1 MPRRRSYNHGKN
13 TQKEQNRNTPFR
25 YDYVGS
31 FLRPAALKQARTD
44 FQSGAIDAEAL
55 KAVEDGAI
63 RDLVAKQKAAGYHVI
78 TDGEFRRATWHL
90 NFMWGFN
97 GVGHSPTKTGLSFH
111 GEAAMLDDTYLTGKV
126 SLDSH
131 PFVEH
136 FKFVKALE
144 DEKTVAKLTIPAPAQ
159 FIEQMIMPFALE
171 NTRKYYADN
180 RELAEDIAAGYKK
193 FIADVYAAGCRNL
206 QFDDCSWGMLVDP
219 MACMYFGT
227 DEKGLEAIKEQLLE
241 LNNAA
246 ISGKP
251 DDLVINTHVCR
262 GNFHSTYA
270 NSGAYD
276 GVAQTLLARENVNAY
291 YLEFDDARSGGFE
304 PLAAVSGD
312 KKVVLGLVT
321 TKRALLENK
330 DGVIARIHEAAKY
343 LPLDRLCLSPQC
355 GFASCEIGNK
365 LTEAQQWAKLALVKE
380 IAEEVWG

>member
-1 MPRRRSYNHGKN
+1 M
-13 TQKEQNRNTPFR
+13 NTPFR

-55 KAVEDGAI
+55 KAIEDGAI

-90 NFMWGFN
+90 DFMWGFN
-97 GVGHSPTKTGLSFH
+97 GVGHSPTKTGLPFH

-144 DEKTVAKLTIPAPAQ
+144 DENTVAKLTIPAPAQ

-219 MACMYFGT
+219 MACIYFGT

-330 DGVIARIHEAAKY
+330 AGVIARIHEAAKY